1 MKVSWVFDVISP
13 FSYLSLRQLSQ
24 LPAGTEVELVPVLFA
39 SLLNHTGLVGPA
51 EIPSKRLFT
60 YRTCLWRAQ
69 RLGVEMR
76 FPPSHPFNPLM
87 ALRLIVAAG
96 TTLEATQAVFDAVWR
111 DGRDV
116 SEPQV
121 IADLAR
127 RLGIAEVGQAL
138 ADPAVKHK
146 LLANGTW
153 AIAREVF
160 GVPSFVIGKEV
171 FWGHDSF
178 EMALDYL
185 RDPQLF
191 ESAEMRRIASLPVGV
206 ARRPRPATAS

>member
-1 MKVSWVFDVISP
+1 MKLSWVFDVISP
-13 FSYLSLRQLSQ
+13 FSYLSLRQLPQ

-39 SLLNHTGLVGPA
+39 SLLNHTGLIGPA

-60 YRTCLWRAQ
+60 YRTCIWRAR
-69 RLGVEMR
+69 RLGIEMR

-116 SEPQV
+116 SQPEV

-127 RLGIAEVGQAL
+127 KLGIADVEKAL
-138 ADPAVKHK
+138 ADPAVKQK
-146 LLANGTW
+146 LLENGTW
-153 AIAREVF
+153 AIAHDVF

-185 RDPQLF
+185 RNPKLFDDP
-191 ESAEMRRIASLPVGV
+191 EMLRVAALPVGV
-206 ARRPRPATAS
+206 SRRPINTRN